1 MVKKA
6 IKKPRFESLIIFED
20 HDYIVIN
27 KPPYLSSLKDRADPI
42 NVLDL
47 ARKYCPSAQV
57 GHRLDKETSG
67 VLAIAKHPEA
77 YRHLTMQFEKRT
89 VVKNYRAIVSGTF
102 RFKEHEATAPIKVL
116 AKGLVRLDPV
126 DGKPATTIIDTL
138 DIYRKHTLLNC
149 RPVTGRM
156 HQIRIHL
163 SSMGAPI
170 VGDIAYGGRHFFL
183 SEIKHRFNLKK
194 HTEEL
199 PLIRRVA
206 LHAYSLEFQLM
217 LGEKQAF
224 QASLPKDFAVMI
236 KQLEKN
242 L

>member
-1 MVKKA
+1 MIRQMTKR
-6 IKKPRFESLIIFED
+6 PRFESLIVFED
-20 HDYIVIN
+20 DDYIVIN
-27 KPPYLSSLKDRADPI
+27 KPPYLSSLKDRNDQT
-42 NVLDL
+42 NVLEL
-47 ARKYCPSAQV
+47 ARKHCPSAQV

-67 VLAIAKHPEA
+67 ALALAKHADA
-77 YRHLTMQFEKRT
+77 YRLLTMQFEQRT
-89 VVKNYRAIVSGTF
+89 VTKNYRAIVPGTF
-102 RFKEHEATAPIKVL
+102 NFKDHKVMAPIKVL
-116 AKGLVRLDPV
+116 AKGLVRLDPIY
-126 DGKPATTIIDTL
+126 GKPATTIFDTL
-138 DIYRKHTLLNC
+138 SIYKKHTLLNC
-149 RPVTGRM
+149 QPVTGRM

-163 SSMGAPI
+163 TSLGAPI

-206 LHAYSLEFQLM
+206 LHAHSLEFKLM
-217 LGEKQAF
+217 SGKTKAF
-224 QASLPKDFAVMI
+224 EAPLPKDFSVMI

>member
-1 MVKKA
+1 MKR
-6 IKKPRFESLIIFED
+6 PRFESLIVFED
-20 HDYIVIN
+20 DDYIVIN

-47 ARKYCPSAQV
+47 ARNHCTSAQV
-57 GHRLDKETSG
+57 AHRLDKETSG
-67 VLAIAKHPEA
+67 VLALAKHPGA
-77 YRHLTMQFEKRT
+77 YRHLTMQFEQRA
-89 VVKNYRAIVSGTF
+89 VVKNYRAIVPGTISY
-102 RFKEHEATAPIKVL
+102 KMYEVSAQIKVL
-116 AKGLVRLDPV
+116 PKGLVRLDPV
-126 DGKPATTIIDTL
+126 YGKPATTIFDTL
-138 DIYRKHTLLNC
+138 KIFKKHTLLNC
-149 RPVTGRM
+149 QPVTGRT

-163 SSMGAPI
+163 ASLGAPI

-206 LHAYSLEFQLM
+206 LHAYSLEFNL
-217 LGEKQAF
+217 LSGETQTFEAP
-224 QASLPKDFAVMI
+224 LPKDFDVVI